1 MKNIHLGRVASA
13 LPEFELEQSAASAF
27 LKNHY
32 SGRLR
37 PGTIKLLEKVFSH
50 PSIKTRRFAVTD
62 PTVIL
67 DEDPDKRAARFTAEA
82 TRLGAKAARGAMA
95 KAGLKPA
102 DISALVVNTCTGYIC
117 PGVSTYIAEELGL
130 DKNTRAFDMVGS
142 GCGGA
147 VPNLQLSTSLARE
160 RPGSAVL
167 GVSVEIC
174 SCTFEMGDDA
184 SLIVSNALFGDGAAA
199 TVVWDRPDG
208 FEVVDS
214 RSRFAPQYREDIRF
228 VHKGGRLHN
237 QLSAALPGYAAEEAG
252 ALVEELLKAN
262 RLEKKD
268 VARWAMHPGGENVIK
283 SVKERL
289 GLDEEALKYTRR
301 VLSGLGNMSSPTVLF
316 ILEEMEKEG
325 LPPGALVVML
335 AFGAGFSAHA
345 ALLRK
350 A

>member
-1 MKNIHLGRVASA
+1 MKNIHMGCVASA
-13 LPEFELEQSAASAF
+13 LPELELEQAAASAF

-32 SGRLR
+32 AGRLR
-37 PGTIKLLEKVFSH
+37 PGTIKLMERVFSH

-62 PTVIL
+62 PAAIL

-82 TRLGAKAARGAMA
+82 TGLGTKAALGAMA
-95 KAGLKPA
+95 KAGLKPG

-117 PGVSTYIAEELGL
+117 PGVSTYIAENLGL
-130 DKNTRAFDMVGS
+130 HRGTRAFDLVGS

-147 VPNLQLSTSLARE
+147 IPNLQLAASLAKE

-199 TVVWDRPDG
+199 SVVWDRPAG

-214 RSRFAPQYREDIRF
+214 LSRFAPQYREDIRF

-252 ALVEELLKAN
+252 ALVEELLKKN
-262 RLEKKD
+262 GLEKKD
-268 VARWAMHPGGENVIK
+268 IFRWAIHPGGENVIK
-283 SVKERL
+283 GVKERL
-289 GLDEEALKYTRR
+289 GLDEEAMKYTRR
-301 VLSGLGNMSSPTVLF
+301 VLSNLGNMSSPTVLF
-316 ILEEMEKEG
+316 ILDEMDKEG
-325 LPPGALVVML
+325 LPPGALLVML